1 MSNEPRA
8 EDIAKVIRQ
17 EELLVFKKFDNEDAW
32 NLGVALRAEA
42 AKYENGV
49 AIDIRRGDDILF
61 FTSMPGATEVNADWA
76 RRKRNLV
83 NLVHTSSYL
92 VGLEVKFDENLSKI
106 DGLDEVNYAWHG
118 GCFPIRVE
126 GQGIVATA
134 TISGLPQRDDHKLVT
149 DVIADYLGIDLGDA
163 AL

>member
-1 MSNEPRA
+1 MNEPR
-8 EDIAKVIRQ
+8 ESDIEKVIRQ
-17 EELLVFKKFDNEDAW
+17 EELLIFKSFDEADAW
-32 NLGVALRAEA
+32 QLGNALRTEAE
-42 AKYENGV
+42 KYGQGV

-61 FTSMPGATEVNADWA
+61 FTAMPGTTSVNADWA

-83 NLVHTSSYL
+83 NLMHTSSYL
-92 VGLEVKFDENLSKI
+92 VGLEIKFADAAHKI
-106 DGLDEVNYAWHG
+106 SELDEANFAWHG

-126 GQGIVATA
+126 GEGIVATA

-149 DVIADYLGIDLGDA
+149 DVIADYLGVDLGPN